1 MTFIFSISMQ
11 AIFLWPAS
19 PHTHITSGKH
29 TSAICLHKW
38 PQIVYGQRRWPH
50 LPKYLKLYVHSVN
63 YAAKLFVPD
72 VPFPALS
79 STLIRRRF
87 QVKPATLLIPV
98 DSFLVLLVAE
108 LYDTQYQS
116 SFLSLIMWGVAF
128 TACVVF
134 LFFCRGFCAV
144 PLLCATGFGV

>member
-1 MTFIFSISMQ
+1 MAQRPLHHSSWSLRYLSAPSFWEWVVAVSTAITRWSLSESWVLTLKELRNLLPSFMYMLSI
-11 AIFLWPAS
+11 
-19 PHTHITSGKH
+19 T
-29 TSAICLHKW
+29 
-38 PQIVYGQRRWPH
+38 
-50 LPKYLKLYVHSVN
+50 LPKLST
-63 YAAKLFVPD
+63 PD
-72 VPFPALS
+72 THFPELLS
-79 STLIRRRF
+79 TVIRRRF